1 MVLDFTV
8 FTPCFLSKFELL
20 LSESEVDTF
29 NSMFAA
35 GKKSENVIYNAWEM
49 MKIATLPIEE
59 KQALTETLA
68 KNTPKDIKK

>member
-1 MVLDFTV
+1 
-8 FTPCFLSKFELL
+8 
-20 LSESEVDTF
+20 
-29 NSMFAA
+29 MFAA

-68 KNTPKDIKK
+68 KNTPKDIKKREKRSSGKTPKGVARYLPTSCGTYGNFG

>member
-1 MVLDFTV
+1 
-8 FTPCFLSKFELL
+8 
-20 LSESEVDTF
+20 
-29 NSMFAA
+29 MFAA

-68 KNTPKDIKK
+68 SNTPKNIKK